1 MVPDGVNQIH
11 LMHRGRWLVRRTDLS
26 DAECAIAQALEV
38 VGDWWT
44 LLVVRDIARGVHRFD
59 ALQRE
64 LGVSTKVLTERLKLL
79 VSHGVLTKDPYS
91 EHPPRYEYR
100 LTAAGRG
107 LLPVLVALQDWGST
121 WVLGDGTTSATT
133 RPSSPEARRVHR
145 LVGTPIPRLTLP
157 AADGTRVDPVSDTP
171 FTVLYC
177 YPGTAISGVST
188 NPPGWDQIPGAT
200 GCTLESCTY
209 RDQLDEFTA
218 RGATVF
224 GVSTQR
230 GDEQAAF
237 ARAENIPFPLLSD
250 AELALV
256 TALRLPTFR
265 VGSIDRL
272 KRVTLIVDRDR
283 IVRGCLYPIQDV
295 TGSVEDALALLDS
308 LTQQVP
314 QTAAG

>member
-1 MVPDGVNQIH
+1 
-11 LMHRGRWLVRRTDLS
+11 VRRTDLS

-59 ALQRE
+59 ALRRE
-64 LGVSTKVLTERLKLL
+64 LGVSTKVLAERLKLL
-79 VSHGVLTKDPYS
+79 VNHGVLTKESYS

-100 LTAAGRG
+100 LSDAGRG
-107 LLPVLVALQDWGST
+107 LLPVLVALQDWGGT

-133 RPSSPEARRVHR
+133 EPSSPEARRVRNLIGTVIPQLLLPTTDGAR
-145 LVGTPIPRLTLP
+145 L
-157 AADGTRVDPVSDTP
+157 DPVADTP

-177 YPGTAISGVST
+177 YPGTAIDGVST
-188 NPPGWDQIPGAT
+188 NPPGWDQLPGAA

-209 RDQLDEFTA
+209 RDRLDEFSA
-218 RGATVF
+218 RGASVF

-230 GDEQAAF
+230 SDEQAAF
-237 ARAENIPFPLLSD
+237 VLAENISFPLLSD
-250 AELALV
+250 ADLALV

-265 VGSIDRL
+265 VGSLDRL

-295 TGSVEDALALLDS
+295 TGSVTDALALLDS
-308 LTQQVP
+308 CVQERRAA
-314 QTAAG
+314 TAARIASGSVRSV

>member
-1 MVPDGVNQIH
+1 
-11 LMHRGRWLVRRTDLS
+11 VRRTDLS

-44 LLVVRDIARGVHRFD
+44 LLVVRDVARGVHRFD

-79 VSHGVLTKDPYS
+79 VNHGVLTKDPYS
-91 EHPPRYEYR
+91 RRPPRYEYR
-100 LTAAGRG
+100 LTDAGRG
-107 LLPVLVALQDWGST
+107 LLPVLVALQDWGAT
-121 WVLGDGTTSATT
+121 WVLGDGTRSATT
-133 RPSSPEARRVHR
+133 EPSSAEARRVHN
-145 LVGTPIPRLTLP
+145 LIGTPIPNLLLP
-157 AADGTRVDPVSDTP
+157 AADGERVDPVSDTP

-177 YPGTAISGVST
+177 YPGTAIAGMST
-188 NPPGWDQIPGAT
+188 NPPDWDELPGAA
-200 GCTLESCTY
+200 GCTLEACTY
-209 RDQLDEFTA
+209 RDRLDEFTA
-218 RGATVF
+218 RGASVF

-250 AELALV
+250 ADLALV

-283 IVRGCLYPIQDV
+283 IVRGCRYPIQDI
-295 TGSVEDALALLDS
+295 TGSVTDVLALLDS
-308 LTQQVP
+308 FTQQVP
-314 QTAAG
+314 QTASS

>member
-1 MVPDGVNQIH
+1 
-11 LMHRGRWLVRRTDLS
+11 VRRTDLS

-44 LLVVRDIARGVHRFD
+44 LLVVRDVARGVHRFD

-79 VSHGVLTKDPYS
+79 VNHGVLTKDPYS
-91 EHPPRYEYR
+91 QHPPRYEYR
-100 LTAAGRG
+100 LTDAGRG
-107 LLPVLVALQDWGST
+107 LLPVLVALQDWGAT
-121 WVLGDGTTSATT
+121 WVLGDGTRSATT
-133 RPSSPEARRVHR
+133 EPSSAEARRVHN
-145 LVGTPIPRLTLP
+145 LIGTPIPELLLP
-157 AADGTRVDPVSDTP
+157 TSDGARVDPVADAP

-177 YPGTAISGVST
+177 YPGTAIAGVST
-188 NPPGWDQIPGAT
+188 NPPYWEQLPGAS
-200 GCTLESCTY
+200 GCTLEACTY
-209 RDQLDEFTA
+209 RDQLEEFTA
-218 RGATVF
+218 RGAAVF

-230 GDEQAAF
+230 CDEQAAF

-265 VGSIDRL
+265 VGSLDRL
-272 KRVTLIVDRDR
+272 KRVTLIVDRER

-295 TGSVEDALALLDS
+295 TGSVTDALALLDGLARQIS
-308 LTQQVP
+308 R
-314 QTAAG
+314 TASS

>member
-1 MVPDGVNQIH
+1 
-11 LMHRGRWLVRRTDLS
+11 VRRTDLS
-26 DAECAIAQALEV
+26 DADCAIAQALEV

-44 LLVVRDIARGVHRFD
+44 LLVVRDVARGVHRFD

-79 VSHGVLTKDPYS
+79 VNHGVLGRQQYS
-91 EHPPRYEYR
+91 EHPPRSEYR
-100 LTAAGRG
+100 LTDAGRG
-107 LLPVLVALQDWGST
+107 LLPVLVALQDWGAT

-133 RPSSPEARRVHR
+133 EPSSAEARRVHN
-145 LVGTPIPRLTLP
+145 LVGTPIPRLTMP
-157 AADGTRVDPVSDTP
+157 ATGDARVDPVADTP

-177 YPGTAISGVST
+177 YPGTAIAGVT
-188 NPPGWDQIPGAT
+188 THPPGWDQLPGAA

-209 RDQLDEFTA
+209 RDRLDEFTA
-218 RGATVF
+218 RGAAVF

-230 GDEQAAF
+230 TDEQAAF
-237 ARAENIPFPLLSD
+237 AQAEHIQFPLLSD

-295 TGSVEDALALLDS
+295 TGSVADTLALLDTWRGS
-308 LTQQVP
+308 HGGHAERGTRL
-314 QTAAG
+314 

>member
-1 MVPDGVNQIH
+1 M
-11 LMHRGRWLVRRTDLS
+11 RRTDLS

-44 LLVVRDIARGVHRFD
+44 LLVVRDVARGVHRFD

-100 LTAAGRG
+100 LSDAGRG

-133 RPSSPEARRVHR
+133 EPSSPEARRVHH
-145 LVGTPIPRLTLP
+145 LIGTPLPRLRLP
-157 AADGTRVDPVSDTP
+157 TTDGTRVDPVADTP

-177 YPGTAISGVST
+177 YPGTAVPGVFT
-188 NPPGWDQIPGAT
+188 HPPGWDQVPGAS

-209 RDQLDEFTA
+209 RDRLPEFTA
-218 RGATVF
+218 RGASVF

-230 GDEQAAF
+230 PDEQAAF
-237 ARAENIPFPLLSD
+237 ARAERIEFPLLSD

-265 VGSIDRL
+265 AGGLDRL
-272 KRVTLIVDRDR
+272 KRVTLVVDRDR
-283 IVRGCLYPIQDV
+283 IVRGCCYPIPDI
-295 TGSVEDALALLDS
+295 TGSVGDVLALLDS
-308 LTQQVP
+308 LTEQVP
-314 QTAAG
+314 QTA

>member
-1 MVPDGVNQIH
+1 M
-11 LMHRGRWLVRRTDLS
+11 RRTDLS

-44 LLVVRDIARGVHRFD
+44 LLVVRDVARGVHRFD

-79 VSHGVLTKDPYS
+79 VNHGVLARDPYS
-91 EHPPRYEYR
+91 QHPPRYEYR
-100 LTAAGRG
+100 LTEAGRG
-107 LLPVLVALQDWGST
+107 LLPVLVALQDWGAT

-133 RPSSPEARRVHR
+133 EPSSAEARRVHN
-145 LVGTPIPRLTLP
+145 LVGTPIPPLTLP
-157 AADGTRVDPVSDTP
+157 STGDARVDPVADTP

-177 YPGTAISGVST
+177 YPGTAIPGVT
-188 NPPGWDQIPGAT
+188 MHPPGWDQVPGAA

-209 RDQLDEFTA
+209 RDRLDEFTA

-230 GDEQAAF
+230 TDEQAAF
-237 ARAENIPFPLLSD
+237 ARAEHIQFPLLSD

-272 KRVTLIVDRDR
+272 KRVTLVVDRDR
-283 IVRGCLYPIQDV
+283 IVRGCLYPIPDV
-295 TGSVEDALALLDS
+295 TGSVTDTLALLDTWRGS
-308 LTQQVP
+308 HGGHTERGTRL
-314 QTAAG
+314 